1 MGSRN
6 NVTEFILL
14 GLTQSP
20 EGQKVLFFVFLL
32 IYIVTVLGN
41 LLVMVTIT
49 SSPSLGSPMYFF
61 LAYLSF
67 IDTVYSTAI
76 APKMIVDLLY
86 EKKTISFQACMTQVF
101 VDHFFAGAEVILLV
115 VMAYDRYVAICKP
128 LHYLIIMNRRLP
140 FCGPN
145 VIDNFLCDLYPL
157 LKLACTNTY
166 LVGLSMIDA
175 SYTSVTT
182 PKMIIDLLYQRRT
195 ISLGS
200 CLTQLFVEHFL
211 GGSEIILLIVM
222 AYDRYVAICKPL
234 HYMTIMRQGLC
245 RLLVMVAWIGG
256 ILHATVQILFMVNLP
271 FCGPNVIDHFMCD
284 LFPLLKLACSDTYRL
299 GMVVA
304 ANSGAMC
311 LLIFSMLLISYI
323 VILCSLKSHGS
334 EGRRK
339 ALSTC
344 VSHFTVVVL
353 FFVPCI
359 FTYMRPVVTYPVD
372 KLVTVF
378 FAILTPMFNPIIYTV
393 RNTEVKNA
401 MKSLLKRRVT

>member
-1 MGSRN
+1 MDRLTPPS
-6 NVTEFILL
+6 NVTGFILL
-14 GLTQSP
+14 GLTQNP
-20 EGQKVLFFVFLL
+20 HLQKILFMVFLFIFL
-32 IYIVTVLGN
+32 FTVLAN
-41 LLVMVTIT
+41 LLIVITI
-49 SSPSLGSPMYFF
+49 SLSPTLSAPMYFF
-61 LAYLSF
+61 LTYLSF
-67 IDTVYSTAI
+67 
-76 APKMIVDLLY
+76 
-86 EKKTISFQACMTQVF
+86 
-101 VDHFFAGAEVILLV
+101 
-115 VMAYDRYVAICKP
+115 
-128 LHYLIIMNRRLP
+128 
-140 FCGPN
+140 
-145 VIDNFLCDLYPL
+145 
-157 LKLACTNTY
+157 
-166 LVGLSMIDA
+166 IDA

-195 ISLGS
+195 ISLGG

-234 HYMTIMRQGLC
+234 HYTTIMRQGLC
-245 RLLVMVAWIGG
+245 HLLVVVAWIGG

-284 LFPLLKLACSDTYRL
+284 LFPLLKLACSDTYML

-311 LLIFSMLLISYI
+311 LLIFSMLLLSYI
-323 VILCSLKSHGS
+323 VILSSLKSHGS
-334 EGRRK
+334 AGRHK

-344 VSHFTVVVL
+344 GSHFTVVVL

-378 FAILTPMFNPIIYTV
+378 FAILTPMLNPIIYTV

-401 MKSLLKRRVT
+401 MRSLLKRRLT